1 MGCFLH
7 CFGSSKSTKPRR
19 KAQHHHHRIARD
31 RLEQPTACC
40 SVQDYSET
48 VVLSTASQE
57 VQAKPLEQINVSP
70 KKKVTFDV
78 NVKTYEPEPD
88 EVADYQLVRSEEGRE
103 ESAFVEKLSQTKSYS
118 EVSSVTS
125 ARSYPT
131 NHRYHSCTCSDDEDG
146 AMEYWD
152 SDVTD
157 EDEDD
162 DDDGDSD
169 MGEEYDEVEEDFED
183 GIVYSRSR
191 NGANQVVVG
200 EVESPIPMHD
210 KDLKSIGL
218 NSNVR
223 DRSVYVNPLLN
234 PVENLTQWKT
244 VKAKRAPPL
253 VSQKENLVLNQE
265 SRAAFGA
272 ETETPKKLNREI
284 AVDAS
289 LSNWLGSS
297 ETTPVVSK
305 GLYAGTPERSS
316 SSSQGSNSVVSH
328 EDRPILGALTVEE
341 LKHFSAS
348 SLPRKSPRDEM
359 MPIIGSVGS
368 YWNCGGYAEDSGS
381 ANRVRSRKGYI

>member
-19 KAQHHHHRIARD
+19 KAHQHHRLARD
-31 RLEQPTACC
+31 RLEQC
-40 SVQDYSET
+40 SIQDDSET
-48 VVLSTASQE
+48 VVIGTASQE

-78 NVKTYEPEPD
+78 NVKTYEPD
-88 EVADYQLVRSEEGRE
+88 EVADFQLEKSEEGGE
-103 ESAFVEKLSQTKSYS
+103 ESALVEKLSRTKSYS
-118 EVSSVTS
+118 EESSVTS
-125 ARSYPT
+125 AGSYTT
-131 NHRYHSCTCSDDEDG
+131 NHRYHNCTCSDDEDG

-157 EDEDD
+157 EDEDED
-162 DDDGDSD
+162 DDGGDSD

-191 NGANQVVVG
+191 NGDNQVVVG
-200 EVESPIPMHD
+200 EVESPILMHD

-218 NSNVR
+218 NPNVR
-223 DRSVYVNPLLN
+223 DRSVYVLSVMN
-234 PVENLTQWKT
+234 PVENLTQWKA

-253 VSQKENLVLNQE
+253 ASQKENLVLNQE
-265 SRAAFGA
+265 SRSAFAA
-272 ETETPKKLNREI
+272 ETPKKLNREI

-297 ETTPVVSK
+297 ETTPVSK
-305 GLYAGTPERSS
+305 GLYVGTLER

-328 EDRPILGALTVEE
+328 ENRPILGALTVEE

-348 SLPRKSPRDEM
+348 SSPRKSPKDE
-359 MPIIGSVGS
+359 MPIIGSV
-368 YWNCGGYAEDSGS
+368 GGYAEDSGS
-381 ANRVRSRKGYI
+381 ANRVRSRRVHLK